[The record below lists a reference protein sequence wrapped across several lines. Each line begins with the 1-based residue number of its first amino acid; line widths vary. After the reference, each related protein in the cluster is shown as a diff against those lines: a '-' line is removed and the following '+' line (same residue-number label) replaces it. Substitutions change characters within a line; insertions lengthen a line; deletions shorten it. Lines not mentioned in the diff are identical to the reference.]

1 MATTRVKL
9 TGKEVLSR
17 EARERFAAVRD
28 EDIDTSDIPELDREW
43 FAKARLVTPAE
54 RKHQMTIRI
63 DGDVIEWFKAQGK
76 GYQTHMNA
84 VLREYV
90 KAQRK

>member
-1 MATTRVKL
+1 MSISPKRLEEMRK
-9 TGKEVLSR
+9 
-17 EARERFAAVRD
+17 AAAGP
-28 EDIDTSDIPELDREW
+28 IDTSDIPELDREW

>member
-1 MATTRVKL
+1 MGTVRIKV
-9 TGKEVLSR
+9 TGKQVLSK
-17 EARERFAAVRD
+17 EALERFDKIKD

-43 FAKARLVTPAE
+43 FAKARLVTRAE
-54 RKHQMTIRI
+54 RKQQMTIRLDADI
-63 DGDVIEWFKAQGK
+63 VDWFKAQGK

-90 KAQRK
+90 KAHRK